1 MINKLYR
8 DKIRI
13 VVIGYKNENDKLD
26 MLNGVIFEYVK
37 PVSIIHYYK
46 QLSSM
51 QIDLLLIPL
60 INDAHNSESEDYTLY
75 LEASTFKIPIITP
88 DIYPYNKLITNEL
101 NGFIFGQRENFI
113 PYLREL
119 LNEKLSMLRPCGL
132 KAQEDVFANFN
143 YSNENIQVLSSAFI

>member
-1 MINKLYR
+1 LF
-8 DKIRI
+8 
-13 VVIGYKNENDKLD
+13 GYKNETDKLD

-37 PVSIIHYYK
+37 PVSTVHYFK
-46 QLSSM
+46 QFSSM
-51 QIDLLLIPL
+51 QIDLLFIPL
-60 INDAHNSESEDYTLY
+60 INDAHNATSEDYPLY
-75 LEASTFKIPIITP
+75 LEASAFKIPIIVP
-88 DIYPYNKLITNEL
+88 DIYPYNKLITDEL

-143 YSNENIQVLSSAFI
+143 YSNENIQVLSSAFV